1 MPNEDGKVV
10 FKAEVD
16 TSGLKKDLDNSKT
29 EAEKKGEEVGKK
41 VSEGVKK
48 GTESTPDKFK
58 SISEELDEVNKR
70 LKVDP
75 KNFDLLSQKSTIL
88 ASGISETK
96 NRLAEL
102 NSKQEE
108 MASLLSSGKITGQEY
123 RAYQRE
129 VIDAKQAIKDLE
141 SQQNDLLKSNQT
153 FGQKL
158 KTNLSSAGTAIKE
171 NMGKAIGAVT
181 GAMAVGVGK
190 IAKHGLEL
198 ASDLSEVQNVVDTT
212 FGKNAD
218 KIDAFSKSAGKNFG
232 LSELSAKQYSS
243 TLGAMTKSMGLSG
256 DQVLTLSEN
265 LTGLSGDM
273 ASFYNLDPAEA
284 FEKIRSGI
292 SGETEPLKQLGINM
306 SEANLSAFALSKG
319 IKKPYNEM
327 SQGEQTM
334 LRYNYLMTATKDAQG
349 DFSKTS
355 DSYANQQRLLQMQY
369 DDTAATLGQTLL
381 PIMVKLMNFINGLV
395 TNISGFVKEHP
406 QLAAAIG
413 GIIILLGLVFGG
425 LSLLSTIM
433 PIITALTAA
442 SGVAA
447 GGAAVGFGAML
458 LPIIIVIAAIAAL
471 IAITVL
477 IVKNWSGIQKF
488 FVNLWSAIVAAFNQ
502 SVDWIKQQWG
512 NITDFFSKVWKDIQR
527 VFANVGD
534 WFKSTFEAAKNGT
547 QSAWNNVS
555 DFFGEVG
562 RKIQDGFGQTI
573 EWIKKNWKSLALFL
587 VNPIAGAAS
596 LLYNN
601 NPKFKK
607 WADSVML
614 SIKNGISNGWNS
626 IIAFFSKIWGAIAGF
641 LTPIINKILG
651 NLTYL
656 WDSVRG
662 GLQTAWNGIQKIGSG
677 LWDFLKNI
685 FLAPVLLLIDLITG
699 NFQKLQEDAAHIW
712 QNILNAA
719 ATFRD
724 GVIQLFSGLG
734 EAIKNGAITMLD
746 MLQNAVTNIW
756 NGLVRGAVL
765 TWNAITS
772 FLTTVITNIV
782 NFLVGTWNAIPGFF
796 FWVWNSIISGV
807 VYAWNSITRFF
818 ISTFNYLKVL
828 AFSAWNGLWSA
839 ASSAMN
845 SIRNTIISAWNGII
859 SFFTYLPGRLYNL
872 GYNIMA
878 GLHNGIISLWGSI
891 YNAVT
896 GALNN
901 AMDWIRSLPSRAY
914 GWGQDIIQGIVN
926 GIRSAVRWVQDA
938 VSNVAANIRSFLHFS
953 VPDKGPLSDF
963 DTYAPDMM
971 KLWAKGIRGDEDLVV
986 NATRRVTGNVA
997 NQIYPT
1003 GTGAVNSITAAVTQG
1018 VPSAPSAPIVVSS
1031 PIYLDG
1037 KLISDNTTK
1046 HQQISAAVRGL
1057 TKQ

>member
-10 FKAEVD
+10 FKTEVD
-16 TSGLKKDLDNSKT
+16 TSGLEKGLDAAKAT
-29 EAEKKGEEVGKK
+29 AQKKGDELEKSVSFGDK
-41 VSEGVKK
+41 VK
-48 GTESTPDKFK
+48 
-58 SISEELDEVNKR
+58 NK
-70 LKVDP
+70 
-75 KNFDLLSQKSTIL
+75 
-88 ASGISETK
+88 
-96 NRLAEL
+96 
-102 NSKQEE
+102 
-108 MASLLSSGKITGQEY
+108 
-123 RAYQRE
+123 
-129 VIDAKQAIKDLE
+129 
-141 SQQNDLLKSNQT
+141 
-153 FGQKL
+153 
-158 KTNLSSAGTAIKE
+158 LSSAGTAIKE
-171 NMGKAIGAVT
+171 NMGEAIGAVT
-181 GAMAVGVGK
+181 GAMAIGVGK
-190 IAKHGLEL
+190 IAKRGLEL

-212 FGKNAD
+212 FGKNSG
-218 KIDAFSKSAGKNFG
+218 KIDVFAKSAGKNFG

-413 GIIILLGLVFGG
+413 GIIVLLGLVFGG

-477 IVKNWSGIQKF
+477 IVKNWSSIQKF
-488 FVNLWSAIVAAFNQ
+488 FTNLWADIVDAFRK

-512 NITDFFSKVWKDIQR
+512 NIADFFANVWKNIQQ

-534 WFKSTFEAAKNGT
+534 WFKSTFEAAKNGII
-547 QSAWNNVS
+547 SIWNNIISFFVS
-555 DFFGEVG
+555 IGEG
-562 RKIQDGFGQTI
+562 IGNAFNAALN
-573 EWIKKNWKSLALFL
+573 WI
-587 VNPIAGAAS
+587 I
-596 LLYNN
+596 
-601 NPKFKK
+601 
-607 WADSVML
+607 
-614 SIKNGISNGWNS
+614 GIFQNFWNLIS
-626 IIAFFSKIWGAIAGF
+626 
-641 LTPIINKILG
+641 
-651 NLTYL
+651 
-656 WDSVRG
+656 G
-662 GLQTAWNGIQKIGSG
+662 GVLQAWNGIQSIFSG
-677 LWDFLKNI
+677 VFDVLKNI
-685 FLAPVLLLIDLITG
+685 LLAPVLAIIDLVTG
-699 NFQKLQEDAAHIW
+699 NFTQLQVDMAKIW
-712 QNILNAA
+712 ANIQN
-719 ATFRD
+719 
-724 GVIQLFSGLG
+724 GVSQ
-734 EAIKNGAITMLD
+734 
-746 MLQNAVTNIW
+746 IW
-756 NGLVRGAVL
+756 NGILQFFTGIGSAIISVFTSFGN
-765 TWNAITS
+765 TITS
-772 FLTTVITNIV
+772 FFSWIWSGITY
-782 NFLVGTWNAIPGFF
+782 G
-796 FWVWNSIISGV
+796 IS
-807 VYAWNSITRFF
+807 
-818 ISTFNYLKVL
+818 
-828 AFSAWNGLWSA
+828 SAWNGIIQFFASA
-839 ASSAMN
+839 LNFIKNLIVGAWNGYWNIIFSVLGA
-845 SIRNTIISAWNGII
+845 IRNGITSAWNGII
-859 SFFTYLPGRLYNL
+859 SFFTNLPGRLYNL

-901 AMDWIRSLPSRAY
+901 AMDWVRSLPSRAY

-926 GIRSAVRWVQDA
+926 GIKSAVRWVQDA

-1003 GTGAVNSITAAVTQG
+1003 GAGAVNSITAAVSQN
-1018 VPSAPSAPIVVSS
+1018 VSPAPAAPIMVSS
-1031 PIYLDG
+1031 PVYLDG